1 MMKIMMS
8 FEKPLLLDDGV
19 GPLASF
25 GIALCCYVKG
35 AGPVLCCSG
44 QMHRQVTFLFFIS
57 LIKAP

>member
-1 MMKIMMS
+1 MKNIMMS
-8 FEKPLLLDDGV
+8 FEKPLLLDDGI

-44 QMHRQVTFLFFIS
+44 
-57 LIKAP
+57 